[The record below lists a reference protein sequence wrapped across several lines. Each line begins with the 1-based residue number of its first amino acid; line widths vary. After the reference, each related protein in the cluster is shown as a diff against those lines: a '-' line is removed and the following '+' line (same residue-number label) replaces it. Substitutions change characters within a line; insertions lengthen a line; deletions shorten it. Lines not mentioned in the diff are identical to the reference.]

1 MTKWIDWDVEREI
14 VQAEPFMSYVVH
26 DAAAMAGFA
35 ERLPDLYRCWSQFLV
50 NGYDTIG
57 ECWDYGTPVH
67 GWSCTPTR
75 DMVFYT
81 LGVMPAEP
89 GYTKARITPRLGK
102 LDWAKG
108 NVPTPH
114 GLISIEINKDII
126 IIDSP
131 IPAVLDLEGQ
141 PSRTLPPGK
150 HEIYTI

>member
-1 MTKWIDWDVEREI
+1 
-14 VQAEPFMSYVVH
+14 
-26 DAAAMAGFA
+26 
-35 ERLPDLYRCWSQFLV
+35 
-50 NGYDTIG
+50 
-57 ECWDYGTPVH
+57 
-67 GWSCTPTR
+67 
-75 DMVFYT
+75 MVFYT